1 MNDLECQGMA
11 NSYLRLVSS
20 LHINPKKRM
29 TFCTQS
35 VSEQQLVLVAIQ
47 QFVEVM
53 NSGKVLTAKISKQN
67 KRVGTI
73 EVFVEDSKEMSS

>member
-1 MNDLECQGMA
+1 MKSWQGMG
-11 NSYLRLVSS
+11 NSYLRLVNTLSS
-20 LHINPKKRM
+20 DPKKHM

-35 VSEQQLVLVAIQ
+35 VSEQQSVLVAIQ

-53 NSGKVLTAKISKQN
+53 SSGKELIVRISKQN

-73 EVFVEDSKEMSS
+73 EVFVEDSKEMLC